1 MAQKWYDYYYCAECD
16 RPLRLEET
24 QKVSEDRTTKIECL
38 VCNSKCVQP
47 GSWWSV
53 ICGFLFV
60 FLIWFMNPDR
70 NIADPIGMLLVIGT
84 IGTIVQR
91 SGNFRRV
98 KIYNSWI
105 KKHGSDCRLWPTNK
119 FKFDLWPD
127 HVDHDPEATKTT
139 LQTANCSAC
148 GKPCS
153 DANVCVM
160 SEGKPIHKTC
170 LYSPHEL

>member
-1 MAQKWYDYYYCAECD
+1 MDLDTVKLFLIFGAAFLYFGLLWFMAPDAYYS
-16 RPLRLEET
+16 R
-24 QKVSEDRTTKIECL
+24 IFGWIL
-38 VCNSKCVQP
+38 V
-47 GSWWSV
+47 
-53 ICGFLFV
+53 GFLLV
-60 FLIWFMNPDR
+60 FIY
-70 NIADPIGMLLVIGT
+70 I
-84 IGTIVQR
+84 IVPTGEGKYR
-91 SGNFRRV
+91 S
-98 KIYNSWI
+98 IYERWV
-105 KKHGSDCRLWPTNK
+105 KKHGSNPETWPKNK
-119 FKFDLWPD
+119 YKFDLWPD